1 MKNTGYKEN
10 IMNELGGIIA
20 ADIAGEYIAD
30 YIAGRPLSFL
40 A

>member
-1 MKNTGYKEN
+1 MNN
-10 IMNELGGIIA
+10 IGGIIA

-30 YIAGRPLSFL
+30 YLAGRPLSFL